1 MRSLLDIRHLL
12 DELDQHPANALEGQG
27 LDFKEWSRRG
37 TAEAVSSVVEMAICM
52 ANGGGGTVVFGVE
65 DTAVGRVKA
74 ILGVPVEVDVNRLAK
89 AVYDSTDPKLT
100 PVFEDLRVP
109 EGTGRLLVMH
119 VYSGLPPYTDTA
131 GRGKIRIGK
140 DCQPLTGTLR
150 RRIMVETGETDF
162 TSTAVPGSPKAH
174 LSAAAMERLRDAAR
188 HERAPEEL
196 LRKGDIELLETLGA
210 IQGGKFTRAGL
221 LLAGKEAA
229 IQEHLPAFVW
239 THLRMQSDTRYT
251 DRMDGRDPL
260 PVALARLFDRI
271 MADNPISTL
280 EHGMFHFEYRAYP
293 EIALRE
299 ALLNALSHADF
310 RLGGPILVKQYPG
323 KLEIS
328 NPGGFIGGISPENI
342 LHHPPAPR
350 NPRLV
355 EALARLRL
363 VNRSNLGIGRM
374 FEAMLIEGKEPPL
387 IQEHGDSVTV
397 TFRRREP
404 SASFRAFV
412 AEESRQGRLLSVDHL
427 LILQHL
433 VRHPEIDTAMAA
445 RICQR
450 PEAEAREVLND
461 MEQVL
466 GYLDRGGSGRGTYW
480 ALRPDLHRQLAGPGH
495 PERDRRIDWEA
506 AKTRVLSVLKQRAK
520 RGERGLSNAEIRQI
534 TRYDRTRVKRL
545 MDELRREAPIAPAGK
560 GRGVVWIYA
569 NGGK

>member
-1 MRSLLDIRHLL
+1 MHRIPDIRRLL
-12 DELDQHPANALEGQG
+12 DELDERPAEDLESQD
-27 LDFKEWSRRG
+27 LEFKEWSRRG
-37 TAEAVSSVVEMAICM
+37 MAEAVASVIEMAICM
-52 ANGGGGTVVFGVE
+52 ANGGGGTVVFGVQE
-65 DTAVGRVKA
+65 KVVGRAKA
-74 ILGVPVEVDVNRLAK
+74 IVGVPVEVDVNRLVK
-89 AVYDSTDPKLT
+89 AVYDSSDPKLT
-100 PVFEDLRVP
+100 PIFEDLRVP

-131 GRGKIRIGK
+131 GKGKIRIGK

-150 RRIMVETGETDF
+150 RRIMVETGETDY
-162 TSTAVPGSPKAH
+162 TSTEVPGPHKAH
-174 LSAAAMERLRDAAR
+174 LSVAAMERLRDAAR

-196 LRKGDIELLETLGA
+196 LRKRDVELLKTLGA
-210 IQGGKFTRAGL
+210 IRGDKFTRAGL
-221 LLAGKEAA
+221 LLAGKETA
-229 IQEHLPAFVW
+229 IREHLPAFVW

-251 DRMDGRDPL
+251 DRMDGWDPL
-260 PVALARLFDRI
+260 PVSLARLLDRI

-310 RLGGPILVKQYPG
+310 RLGGPILVKQFPG

-387 IQEHGDSVTV
+387 IQQQGDSVTV
-397 TFRRREP
+397 TFLRREP
-404 SASFRAFV
+404 SAPFRAFV

-433 VRHPEIDTAMAA
+433 MRHPEIDTAVAA

-450 PEAEAREVLND
+450 PETEAREVLND
-461 MEQVL
+461 IEQAL
-466 GYLDRGGSGRGTYW
+466 GYLERGGSGRGTYW
-480 ALRPDLHRQLAGPGH
+480 TLRSDIHRQLSGPGH
-495 PERDRRIDWEA
+495 PERGRRIDWEA
-506 AKTRVLSVLKQRAK
+506 AKTRILSVLRRRAE
-520 RGERGLSNAEIRQI
+520 RGEPGLSNAEIRQI
-534 TRYDRTRVKRL
+534 TYLTRYQVVRL
-545 MDELRREAPIAPAGK
+545 MRELMEETSAVRLSGARR
-560 GRGVVWIYA
+560 YA
-569 NGGK
+569 RYSFASDH

>member
-1 MRSLLDIRHLL
+1 MHSLLDIRRLL
-12 DELDQHPANALEGQG
+12 DELDQHPANDLESQD

-37 TAEAVSSVVEMAICM
+37 MAEAVASVVEVAICM
-52 ANGGGGTVVFGVE
+52 ANGGGGTVVFGVQE
-65 DTAVGRVKA
+65 KVVGRAKA
-74 ILGVPVEVDVNRLAK
+74 ILGVPVEVDVNRLVK
-89 AVYDSTDPKLT
+89 AVYDSSDPKLT

-131 GRGKIRIGK
+131 GKGKIRIGK

-150 RRIMVETGETDF
+150 RRIMVETGETDY
-162 TSTAVPGSPKAH
+162 TSTEVSGSPKVH

-196 LRKGDIELLETLGA
+196 LRKGDVELLETLGA
-210 IQGGKFTRAGL
+210 IRGGKFTRAGL

-260 PVALARLFDRI
+260 PAALARLLDRI

-387 IQEHGDSVTV
+387 IQQQGDSVTV
-397 TFRRREP
+397 TFLRREP
-404 SASFRAFV
+404 SAPFRAFV
-412 AEESRQGRLLSVDHL
+412 AEESRRGRLLSVDHL

-433 VRHPEIDTAMAA
+433 MRHPEIDTATAA

-450 PEAEAREVLND
+450 PETEAREVLND
-461 MEQVL
+461 VEQAL
-466 GYLDRGGSGRGTYW
+466 SYLERGGSGRGTYW
-480 ALRPDLHRQLAGPGH
+480 TLRPDLHRQLAGPGH

-506 AKTRVLSVLKQRAK
+506 AKMRVLSVLKQRGK

-569 NGGK
+569 SGGK

>member
-1 MRSLLDIRHLL
+1 MRSLLDIRRLL
-12 DELDQHPANALEGQG
+12 DELDQHPANDLESQD
-27 LDFKEWSRRG
+27 LDFKAWSRRG
-37 TAEAVSSVVEMAICM
+37 MAEAVASVVEMAICM

-74 ILGVPVEVDVNRLAK
+74 IFGVPVEVDVNRLVK
-89 AVYDSTDPKLT
+89 AVYDTTDPKLT

-109 EGTGRLLVMH
+109 EGTGRILVMH

-150 RRIMVETGETDF
+150 RRIMVETGETDY
-162 TSTAVPGSPKAH
+162 TSTEVPGSPKAH

-196 LRKGDIELLETLGA
+196 LRKGDIELVETLGA
-210 IQGGKFTRAGL
+210 IQGGKLTRAGL

-260 PVALARLFDRI
+260 PVALARLLDRI

-280 EHGMFHFEYRAYP
+280 EHGMFHFEYRTYP

-363 VNRSNLGIGRM
+363 VNRSNLGISRM

-387 IQEHGDSVTV
+387 IQQQGDSVTV
-397 TFRRREP
+397 TFQRREP
-404 SASFRAFV
+404 SAPFRAFV

-427 LILQHL
+427 LILQHFM
-433 VRHPEIDTAMAA
+433 RHPEIDTATAA

-466 GYLDRGGSGRGTYW
+466 GYLERGGSGRGTYW
-480 ALRPDLHRQLAGPGH
+480 TLRSDLHRQLAGPGH
-495 PERDRRIDWEA
+495 PERGQRIDWEA
-506 AKTRVLSVLKQRAK
+506 AKTRILSVLRRRA
-520 RGERGLSNAEIRQI
+520 EREEPGLSNSEIRQI
-534 TRYDRTRVKRL
+534 THLTRYQVVRL
-545 MDELRREAPIAPAGK
+545 MRELMEETQPVRLTGTRR
-560 GRGVVWIYA
+560 YA
-569 NGGK
+569 RYSYTSDK

>member
-1 MRSLLDIRHLL
+1 MHSLLDIRRLLGEL
-12 DELDQHPANALEGQG
+12 DEQPTDDLEGQD

-37 TAEAVSSVVEMAICM
+37 MAEAVASVVEMAICM
-52 ANGGGGTVVFGVE
+52 ANGGGGTVVFGVQE
-65 DTAVGRVKA
+65 HVVGRAKA
-74 ILGVPVEVDVNRLAK
+74 IVGVPVEVDVNRLVK
-89 AVYDSTDPKLT
+89 AVYDSSDPKLT

-150 RRIMVETGETDF
+150 RRIMVETGETDY
-162 TSTAVPGSPKAH
+162 TSTEVPGNPKAQ

-196 LRKGDIELLETLGA
+196 LRKGDIDLLETLGA
-210 IQGGKFTRAGL
+210 IHHGKFTRAGL

-260 PVALARLFDRI
+260 PVALFRLLDRI

-299 ALLNALSHADF
+299 AMLNALSHADF
-310 RLGGPILVKQYPG
+310 RLGGPILIKQYPG

-387 IQEHGDSVTV
+387 IQQQGDSVTV
-397 TFRRREP
+397 TFLRREP
-404 SASFRAFV
+404 SAPFRAFV

-433 VRHPEIDTAMAA
+433 LRHPEIDTATAA

-450 PEAEAREVLND
+450 TETEAREVLND
-461 MEQVL
+461 MEQAL
-466 GYLDRGGSGRGTYW
+466 GYLERGGSGRGTYW
-480 ALRPDLHRQLAGPGH
+480 TLRPDLHRQLAGPGH
-495 PERDRRIDWEA
+495 PERVRRIDWEA
-506 AKTRVLSVLKQRAK
+506 AKTRILSVLRRRAE
-520 RGERGLSNAEIRQI
+520 RGEPGVSNSEIRQI
-534 TRYDRTRVKRL
+534 THLTRYQVVRL
-545 MDELRREAPIAPAGK
+545 MRELMEETPAVRLSGTRRYARYNYTSGK
-560 GRGVVWIYA
+560 
-569 NGGK
+569 